1 MYEQRTIAKM
11 FIRSAIGV
19 LDGRPVK
26 EFLDIIEELFD
37 EVYGIDE
44 DSTDDFVFR
53 VDLSAEQPGDE

>member
-53 VDLSAEQPGDE
+53 VDLSAEQPSDE